1 MLSKIQ
7 VFRFVAIAVMFISL
21 LLTGC
26 AAKKSTWGDPQ
37 TGLIL
42 HYNIQQDQVLNYKR
56 SSESTQ
62 SMEMMGQSMKTTS
75 NTSTDYII
83 KGAGMDG
90 QNNIKTQVTIN
101 NLSINANSPQG
112 PVSPDTSGL
121 KGKSF
126 GITFSPK
133 GKETAVTGIDALPKI
148 SMGQPNAPAQSA
160 KDYFSNLLPELPADN
175 FKIGDTWATP
185 IENNRKQGTIE
196 LSIKGE
202 TINVLEGLE
211 TIQGM
216 ECVRIKGDTKST
228 IQGSGDMM
236 GQEIK
241 ITGEAKAT
249 STWYFAYKKGIFV
262 RALVEEDSN
271 MKINLGSMGE
281 MPQSTKAKTTI
292 ELVQ

>member
-7 VFRFVAIAVMFISL
+7 VFRYVAIAVMFISL
-21 LLTGC
+21 ALTGC
-26 AAKKSTWGDPQ
+26 AAKKATWGNPQ

-42 HYNIQQDQVLNYKR
+42 QYDIEQGQALNYKG
-56 SSESTQ
+56 SSESTN

-75 NTSTDYII
+75 NTSAEYVI
-83 KGAGMDG
+83 KGEGMDE
-90 QNNIKTQVTIN
+90 QNNIKTQVIIN
-101 NLSINANSPQG
+101 DLSINTNSPQG
-112 PVSPDTSGL
+112 PISPDTSVL

-133 GKETAVTGIDALPKI
+133 GKETEFTGIDDLPKI

-160 KDYFSNLLPELPADN
+160 KTYFSNLLPELPPDN
-175 FKIGDTWATP
+175 FKIGDTWTTP
-185 IENNRKQGTIE
+185 IDNTRKQGPIE
-196 LSIKGE
+196 LTIKGE
-202 TINVLEGLE
+202 TVSVLDGLE
-211 TIQGM
+211 TIEGM

-228 IQGSGDMM
+228 VQGTGDMM

-241 ITGEAKAT
+241 ITGETKAS

-262 RALVEEDSN
+262 RESLEENSN

-281 MPQSTKAKTTI
+281 MPQTTEKKTTI
-292 ELVQ
+292 ELVK